1 MVYLPDWAL
10 LCYNHGMPIRA
21 FIMMALVCAV
31 QTLLFTEA
39 LMADQILAT
48 LLWGILL
55 GRNLLRVYWID
66 RFSRVF
72 QSPKK

>member
-1 MVYLPDWAL
+1 
-10 LCYNHGMPIRA
+10 
-21 FIMMALVCAV
+21 MMALVCAV

-48 LLWGILL
+48 LLWGLLL